1 MFTTLSTFW
10 CEFCM
15 LSLFLEY
22 DFQLLNSATWPFY
35 LFPQFRSHC
44 LPPPVRQIHPMNFR
58 FTNSIMTNWTHI
70 FFRHL
75 LGFFLEWKLHF
86 YFGWWHQMTQTHSW
100 FWCWTIKFYLTTSD
114 GEVVWIR
121 DHTQAHTQP
130 AAHISISFWV
140 KFEYSTHEIVFVCA
154 CARTTKN

>member
-1 MFTTLSTFW
+1 MNSNAQMFTTLSTFW

-75 LGFFLEWKLHF
+75 LVFFGMKTSFLLWL
-86 YFGWWHQMTQTHSW
+86 M
-100 FWCWTIKFYLTTSD
+100 TSD
-114 GEVVWIR
+114 DADTQLVLMLDYQVLSNDIWWRSSVNSGSHAST
-121 DHTQAHTQP
+121 HTLTQP
-130 AAHISISFWV
+130 HTFPFR
-140 KFEYSTHEIVFVCA
+140 FE
-154 CARTTKN
+154 

>member
-1 MFTTLSTFW
+1 MNSNAQMFTTLSTFW

-75 LGFFLEWKLHF
+75 LSFFGMKTSFLLWL
-86 YFGWWHQMTQTHSW
+86 M
-100 FWCWTIKFYLTTSD
+100 TSD
-114 GEVVWIR
+114 DADTQLVLMLDYQVLSNDIWWRSSVNSGSHQR
-121 DHTQAHTQP
+121 KHTPSQPHTFP
-130 AAHISISFWV
+130 FR
-140 KFEYSTHEIVFVCA
+140 FE
-154 CARTTKN
+154 